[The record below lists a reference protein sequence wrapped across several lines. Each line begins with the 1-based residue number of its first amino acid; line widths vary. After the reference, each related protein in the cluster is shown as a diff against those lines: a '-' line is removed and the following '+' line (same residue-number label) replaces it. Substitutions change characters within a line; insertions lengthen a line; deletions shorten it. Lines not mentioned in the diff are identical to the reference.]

1 MLPMVKCN
9 LGGWWPPG
17 CGIVS
22 QANDDF
28 AASVTAYIAGIL
40 ESMASWMWSFI
51 TGAFGV
57 SDIDESDWSIV
68 SGLTNWWIVV
78 MMTPLVVV
86 MIVQLIAG
94 LVSQQPRRI
103 GRALLGGALAVP
115 LVFLATSLMS
125 KLSSFTDSAS
135 TALLETLGKD
145 PYLVF
150 MRLFG
155 FQRAAAGSGREWDI
169 VSLSSGT
176 VGGLGGAVVVTAI
189 AVLVVW
195 ILAFILMC
203 SMIFRSFALIVLAAV
218 APVAIM
224 LLPWERTKSWTRM
237 WCETVVALLIAKPL
251 AATVLAV
258 AVKLFADSTSFSGL
272 ASGAVG
278 MVLACGAPLMA
289 LKLVSFAGGEIAG
302 AAQMA
307 GGGHVFSRAGNFT
320 GRQLGRQF
328 GGKMHLPGVGSKGPV
343 PVASRTPSIPLHQ
356 KAATLGGHPW
366 TASPKPAPTSAGA
379 TPSQHRPSSKAWP
392 MPPGPAAKGGGGD
405 PGKRPEPPAESSQS
419 HPMPSATGRAPTTS
433 RYGGKAQSGNRSSGS
448 KPPPGPMPNPSAPTP
463 ASTVAPPVNRPAPPT
478 ASSGPK
484 PQPPSS
490 TPVSSPRPVDQ
501 SKRPPSSTYRNG
513 DEGHD

>member
-1 MLPMVKCN
+1 MVKCN

-51 TGAFGV
+51 SGAFGV
-57 SDIDESDWSIV
+57 SDIDAAEWGIV
-68 SGLTNWWIVV
+68 SGLTNWWVVV

-103 GRALLGGALAVP
+103 GRALLGGALAIP
-115 LVFLATSLMS
+115 LVFLATSLMA

-135 TALLETLGKD
+135 TALLATLGND
-145 PYLVF
+145 PYVVF

-155 FQRAAAGSGREWDI
+155 FQKAEAGSGREWDV
-169 VSLSSGT
+169 VSLGSGT
-176 VGGLGGAVVVTAI
+176 ANGPTGAVVVTAI

-195 ILAFILMC
+195 ILSFILMC

-218 APVAIM
+218 APVALM
-224 LLPWERTKSWTRM
+224 LLPWERTKSWSRI
-237 WCETVVALLIAKPL
+237 WCETVIALLIAKPL

-278 MVLACGAPLMA
+278 MVLACAAPLMA

-307 GGGHVFSRAGNFT
+307 GGGHVASRAGSFT
-320 GRQLGRQF
+320 SRQLGRQF
-328 GGKMHLPGVGSKGPV
+328 GGKLHMPGVGGKGPA
-343 PVASRTPSIPLHQ
+343 PVASSHSATPLHPAAMHAGASKAWIGNPAQAAGPTPS
-356 KAATLGGHPW
+356 
-366 TASPKPAPTSAGA
+366 SPKVHGSASRGSPSPDPAAST
-379 TPSQHRPSSKAWP
+379 AWP
-392 MPPGPAAKGGGGD
+392 MPSGPSAKAGRASATSTGA
-405 PGKRPEPPAESSQS
+405 PPAPQSGSPESTSS
-419 HPMPSATGRAPTTS
+419 SSGRGPTTS
-433 RYGGKAQSGNRSSGS
+433 RYPGKIR
-448 KPPPGPMPNPSAPTP
+448 GPQASPSMHGPSTP
-463 ASTVAPPVNRPAPPT
+463 AAPPVNHPRPTPPVNPRLPVDP
-478 ASSGPK
+478 SMNLPK
-484 PQPPSS
+484 SPPS
-490 TPVSSPRPVDQ
+490 
-501 SKRPPSSTYRNG
+501 NG
-513 DEGHD
+513 DGRHD

>member
-1 MLPMVKCN
+1 MLPMVDCGA
-9 LGGWWPPG
+9 GGWWPPG

-22 QANDDF
+22 QASDNF
-28 AASVTAYIAGIL
+28 ASSVTAYVAGIL

-51 TGAFGV
+51 TGAFGL
-57 SDIDESDWSIV
+57 SDINPSDWSIV

-115 LVFLATSLMS
+115 LVFLATSMMS

-176 VGGLGGAVVVTAI
+176 AGGVGGAVVVTAI

-195 ILAFILMC
+195 ILGFILMC

-224 LLPWERTKSWTRM
+224 LLPWERTKSWTRI

-328 GGKMHLPGVGSKGPV
+328 GGKMHLPGVGSKGPT
-343 PVASRTPSIPLHQ
+343 PVASSTPSIPLHQ
-356 KAATLGGHPW
+356 QAATLGGQPW
-366 TASPKPAPTSAGA
+366 TGSPKPAPTPSGA
-379 TPSQHRPSSKAWP
+379 TSNQGRPSSKAWP
-392 MPPGPAAKGGGGD
+392 MPPGPAANRGSAT
-405 PGKRPEPPAESSQS
+405 PGKGPEPPQDAGPSQ
-419 HPMPSATGRAPTTS
+419 HMPPDTGRAPTTS
-433 RYGGKAQSGNRSSGS
+433 RYQGKSQNGAANSGS
-448 KPPPGPMPNPSAPTP
+448 KPPPAPAP
-463 ASTVAPPVNRPAPPT
+463 GRTVPPVNHPGPAPT
-478 ASSGPK
+478 SGPK

-501 SKRPPSSTYRNG
+501 SKRSPSNTYRNG

>member
-1 MLPMVKCN
+1 MLPMVECSA
-9 LGGWWPPG
+9 GGWWPPG

-28 AASVTAYIAGIL
+28 AASVTSYVAGIL

-51 TGAFGV
+51 SGAFGV
-57 SDIDESDWSIV
+57 SDIDTSEWGIV
-68 SGLTNWWIVV
+68 SGLTNWWVVV

-86 MIVQLIAG
+86 MIVQLIGG

-155 FQRAAAGSGREWDI
+155 FQRASAGSGREWDV

-176 VGGLGGAVVVTAI
+176 AGGLGGAVVVTAI

-224 LLPWERTKSWTRM
+224 LLPWERTKSWTRI

-258 AVKLFADSTSFSGL
+258 AVKLFANSTSFSGL

-328 GGKMHLPGVGSKGPV
+328 GGKMHLPGVGSKGPT

-356 KAATLGGHPW
+356 QAATLGGQPW
-366 TASPKPAPTSAGA
+366 TASPKPAPTSPGA

-392 MPPGPAAKGGGGD
+392 MPPGPAAKGGGED
-405 PGKRPEPPAESSQS
+405 PGKGPETPGDTGHS
-419 HPMPSATGRAPTTS
+419 HPTPTGTGRAPTTS
-433 RYGGKAQSGNRSSGS
+433 RYQGKSQSDTGNAGV
-448 KPPPGPMPNPSAPTP
+448 KPPRNPTSNAAVSPAAAP
-463 ASTVAPPVNRPAPPT
+463 VKRPAPT
-478 ASSGPK
+478 AGPK

>member
-1 MLPMVKCN
+1 MLPMVECSA
-9 LGGWWPPG
+9 GGWWPPG

-28 AASVTAYIAGIL
+28 AASVTSYVAGIL

-51 TGAFGV
+51 SGAFGV
-57 SDIDESDWSIV
+57 SDIDTSEWGIV
-68 SGLTNWWIVV
+68 SGLTNWWVVV

-86 MIVQLIAG
+86 MIVQLIGG

-155 FQRAAAGSGREWDI
+155 FQRASAGSGREWDV

-176 VGGLGGAVVVTAI
+176 AGGLGGAVVVTAI

-224 LLPWERTKSWTRM
+224 LLPWERTKSWTRI

-258 AVKLFADSTSFSGL
+258 AVKLFANSTSFSGL

-328 GGKMHLPGVGSKGPV
+328 GGKMHLPGVGSKGP
-343 PVASRTPSIPLHQ
+343 TPLRPAPLDS
-356 KAATLGGHPW
+356 
-366 TASPKPAPTSAGA
+366 TASTSCDTWRPTVDGEPEACADIARSHPQSASAVIQGVA
-379 TPSQHRPSSKAWP
+379 HAAWS
-392 MPPGPAAKGGGGD
+392 GCKGGGED
-405 PGKRPEPPAESSQS
+405 PGKGPETPGDTGHS
-419 HPMPSATGRAPTTS
+419 HPTPTGTGRAPTTS
-433 RYGGKAQSGNRSSGS
+433 RYQGKSQSDTGNAGV
-448 KPPPGPMPNPSAPTP
+448 KPPRNPTSNAAVSPAAAP
-463 ASTVAPPVNRPAPPT
+463 VKRPAPT
-478 ASSGPK
+478 AGPK

>member
-22 QANDDF
+22 QANDNF
-28 AASVTAYIAGIL
+28 ASSVTAYIAGIL

-51 TGAFGV
+51 SGAFGV
-57 SDIDESDWSIV
+57 SNIDASEWTIV

-86 MIVQLIAG
+86 MIIQLISG

-125 KLSSFTDSAS
+125 KLSNFTDSAS
-135 TALLETLGKD
+135 TALLATLGTD
-145 PYLVF
+145 PYMVF

-155 FQRAAAGSGREWDI
+155 FQRAPAGSGRQWDV
-169 VSLSSGT
+169 VSLSTGT
-176 VGGLGGAVVVTAI
+176 AGGPAGSVVVTVL

-195 ILAFILMC
+195 VLSFILMC

-218 APVAIM
+218 APVALM
-224 LLPWERTKSWTRM
+224 LLPWERTKSWSRL
-237 WCETVVALLIAKPL
+237 WCETVIALLIAKPL

-258 AVKLFADSTSFSGL
+258 AVKLFANSTSFSGL

-307 GGGHVFSRAGNFT
+307 GGGHVASRVGNFT
-320 GRQLGRQF
+320 GRQVGRQF
-328 GGKMHLPGVGSKGPV
+328 GGKIHLSGIGSHGPT
-343 PVASRTPSIPLHQ
+343 PVASMHPNVSTGTNTTPLRPPSE
-356 KAATLGGHPW
+356 ASGGPGNAG
-366 TASPKPAPTSAGA
+366 TAGGGASSQPSTS
-379 TPSQHRPSSKAWP
+379 TAWP
-392 MPPGPAAKGGGGD
+392 MPPAASKSGRHG
-405 PGKRPEPPAESSQS
+405 
-419 HPMPSATGRAPTTS
+419 PSASSTSGEQPETAPPQGPTTS
-433 RYGGKAQSGNRSSGS
+433 RYPGRRNSPQSAGH
-448 KPPPGPMPNPSAPTP
+448 PPPGPTSP
-463 ASTVAPPVNRPAPPT
+463 ASTPPPPPHPGAPYQSGPASGPTNGAPVSGPPVVGPSRIPPRNT
-478 ASSGPK
+478 S
-484 PQPPSS
+484 Q
-490 TPVSSPRPVDQ
+490 
-501 SKRPPSSTYRNG
+501 NG
-513 DEGHD
+513 DGKHE

>member
-1 MLPMVKCN
+1 MPTVECSA
-9 LGGWWPPG
+9 GGWWPPG

-22 QANDDF
+22 QTNDNL
-28 AASVTAYIAGIL
+28 ASAVTSYVAGIL

-57 SDIDESDWSIV
+57 SDISPSDWGIV

-115 LVFLATSLMS
+115 LVFLATNLMS
-125 KLSSFTDSAS
+125 RLSSFTDSAS

-155 FQRAAAGSGREWDI
+155 FQRAAVGSGREWDM
-169 VSLSSGT
+169 VSLSTGTSG
-176 VGGLGGAVVVTAI
+176 GPGGAVVVTAI

-195 ILAFILMC
+195 ILSFILMC

-224 LLPWERTKSWTRM
+224 LLPWERTKSWTRI
-237 WCETVVALLIAKPL
+237 WCETVIALLIAKPL

-328 GGKMHLPGVGSKGPV
+328 GGKMHLPGVGSKGPT
-343 PVASRTPSIPLHQ
+343 PVSSSSRSIPLHQ
-356 KAATLGGHPW
+356 QAATLSGQP
-366 TASPKPAPTSAGA
+366 SPTSPQPAPTPSGHTASQNRTSA
-379 TPSQHRPSSKAWP
+379 KAWP
-392 MPPGPAAKGGGGD
+392 MPPGPAAKSGGAASGTSS
-405 PGKRPEPPAESSQS
+405 ESPTQTSQS
-419 HPMPSATGRAPTTS
+419 HAAPTDTGRAPTTS
-433 RYGGKAQSGNRSSGS
+433 RYQGKSQSGTRSSGG
-448 KPPPGPMPNPSAPTP
+448 KPPSD
-463 ASTVAPPVNRPAPPT
+463 RIPAPAPAPVAKPLNHATPT
-478 ASSGPK
+478 SGPK

-490 TPVSSPRPVDQ
+490 TPVSGPSPVDK
-501 SKRPPSSTYRNG
+501 SNRPPSNTHRNG
-513 DEGHD
+513 DENHD